1 MYWWWILRYKTL
13 CHGST
18 SNSIWKMYNIHKQQ
32 YTNFHNIH
40 IVNRVLKRLEYGWKW
55 QTSISCRIITNTK
68 GPCTSSPKLSY
79 AVFYFHFFI
88 FIVLSYQN
96 ACNGCENAEN
106 RTWSEFLYDGRMFR
120 RQCVNMIDTTWGR
133 IYFFNV
139 NVKTNVYILV
149 LAKSCLTYLI
159 LVDCPVSYAHIT
171 EMKWLTNG
179 HSCWL

>member
-18 SNSIWKMYNIHKQQ
+18 SNSIWKCTI
-32 YTNFHNIH
+32 YTHFHNIH
-40 IVNRVLKRLEYGWKW
+40 IANRVLKRLEYGWKW

-79 AVFYFHFFI
+79 AVFYFLFFI

-106 RTWSEFLYDGRMFR
+106 RSWSEFLSDGRMFL
-120 RQCVNMIDTTWGR
+120 RQCVNVIDTAWGR
-133 IYFFNV
+133 IHFFNV
-139 NVKTNVYILV
+139 QKCRTLCTTTLSIVH
-149 LAKSCLTYLI
+149 C
-159 LVDCPVSYAHIT
+159 
-171 EMKWLTNG
+171 
-179 HSCWL
+179 